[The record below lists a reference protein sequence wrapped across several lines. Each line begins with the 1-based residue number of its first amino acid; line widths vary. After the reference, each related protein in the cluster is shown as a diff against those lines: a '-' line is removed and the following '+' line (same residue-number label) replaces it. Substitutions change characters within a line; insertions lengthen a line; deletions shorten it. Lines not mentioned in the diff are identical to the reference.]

1 MWTVIRGNQ
10 QGGQGGLVG
19 SEQST
24 TKQPFSSLAASLR
37 GASRA
42 YLSSRLLNRLT
53 SGSHPAHT
61 HTLSPLWF
69 PQTQRNHDLA
79 AASLTTLTF
88 SLTSRSS
95 AMGRAGTTTRWIT
108 RKFTSTVS
116 TFPLHGVQLSNLLGR
131 FMKTWHVLFFD
142 IYSEICNKYLL
153 YYVADERKQWE
164 RRWKRKPEF

>member
-1 MWTVIRGNQ
+1 MWAVIRGSQ

-37 GASRA
+37 GASQA

-53 SGSHPAHT
+53 SGSHPTHT
-61 HTLSPLWF
+61 HSHTLSPLWF

-79 AASLTTLTF
+79 AASLTTLTY

-95 AMGRAGTTTRWIT
+95 AIGWTGASARCIT
-108 RKFTSTVS
+108 RTFTSTFSPLFYVEFCCP
-116 TFPLHGVQLSNLLGR
+116 TFFVVFLTIYIYIFWG
-131 FMKTWHVLFFD
+131 FM
-142 IYSEICNKYLL
+142 
-153 YYVADERKQWE
+153 
-164 RRWKRKPEF
+164 